1 MSTIATIVDTRASW
15 LQLVLGVI
23 CTLSVQQIEAS

>member
-1 MSTIATIVDTRASW
+1 MSTIAMIVDARASW

-23 CTLSVQQIEAS
+23 CMMVIANLQ